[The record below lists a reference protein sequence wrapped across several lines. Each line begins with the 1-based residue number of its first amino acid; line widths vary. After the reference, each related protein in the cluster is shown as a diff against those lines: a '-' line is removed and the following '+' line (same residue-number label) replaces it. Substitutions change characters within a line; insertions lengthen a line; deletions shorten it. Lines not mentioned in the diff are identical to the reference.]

1 VYRLSYAHGLRESAS
16 QQLSLPNVTVMQ
28 AGVGTCWS
36 FIGALALIL
45 GVHVDKLWYDVVS
58 LLTYDVSL
66 LNAMLLLRLR
76 LHLPPFGA
84 VVFRDTFLLGELGVS
99 PPLIAHVAKLLE
111 VRIVIIHLV

>member
-1 VYRLSYAHGLRESAS
+1 
-16 QQLSLPNVTVMQ
+16 MQ

-66 LNAMLLLRLR
+66 LNAMLLLENKHRLR